1 MDAKLKFCLL
11 LNSQNLNANHL
22 ARYALSGADYN
33 ELWQVSKNSL
43 DIAEEIIGAK
53 HLASI
58 RALDKDAWC
67 EYEEE
72 RAEKLGYRIVTIFDD
87 NYPKSLHDLKD
98 APLVLYTRGN
108 ANLASEKKILAVVGT
123 RKMSVEGKKIATMLG
138 EMCAENDIIL
148 VSGGAAGVDGTAQS
162 ACLANGG
169 EVFSVNGTGLDIN
182 FPAHH
187 RELFSRIAEHGLV
200 ISEFPLGTPATKW
213 RFPQRNRIISGLA
226 SRVIVVEAAIR
237 SGSVITARLSME
249 QGREVWALPGSI
261 FNENFVGTNK
271 LIADGAHVFLSP
283 TIFLESWGISSKKN
297 ALEKQYSSL
306 TEEELLIYNFL
317 SKNPDETLDN
327 ISANIMISSAKLLKS
342 LTMLATRGVVTQSS
356 PGRWSVK

>member
-11 LNSQNLNANHL
+11 LNSQNMNASHL
-22 ARYALSGADYN
+22 AKYSLSGAEYQ
-33 ELWQVSKNSL
+33 ELWQVSKNGL
-43 DIAEEIIGAK
+43 DIAEEVIGSK
-53 HLASI
+53 HLNSI
-58 RALDKDAWC
+58 RALNRDAWC

-87 NYPKSLHDLKD
+87 DYPKQLHDLKD
-98 APLVLYTRGN
+98 APLVLYIRGK
-108 ANLASEKKILAVVGT
+108 ANLASDKKILGVVGT
-123 RKMSVEGKKIATMLG
+123 RKMSAEGKKIATMLG
-138 EMCAENDIIL
+138 EMCAENDIVL
-148 VSGGAAGVDGTAQS
+148 VSGGAAGVDGTAQK

-187 RELFSRIAEHGLV
+187 RELFSQIAEQGLV

-213 RFPQRNRIISGLA
+213 RFPQRNRIISGL
-226 SRVIVVEAAIR
+226 SSKLIVVEAALR

-249 QGREVWALPGSI
+249 QGREVWAVPGSI
-261 FNENFVGTNK
+261 FNENFAGTNK
-271 LIADGAHVFLSP
+271 LIADGALMFISP
-283 TIFLESWGISSKKN
+283 TTFLENWGISSKKN
-297 ALEKQYSSL
+297 ILEKQYSSL
-306 TEEELLIYNFL
+306 TEDELLIYNFL

-327 ISANIMISSAKLLKS
+327 ISANINVSSAKLLKS
-342 LTMLATRGVVTQSS
+342 LTMLASRGVVMQSS